1 MKKIKSFVSV
11 CILVIL
17 TSCSSCSKDAKA
29 STGKNHLSFKI
40 DGVYWESDVSEV
52 FGSYH
57 FSDALGP
64 KLINIAGAKGSGA
77 TQQAFNINLYN
88 TVAEGSYTVN
98 VPNGSTA
105 SINQNVAQFAN
116 LTASNYLCGGAL
128 QGSQLTIN
136 ITKVSKNPQMV
147 EATFNGTMQCV
158 EGNIVSITEGKF
170 SYHE

>member
-1 MKKIKSFVSV
+1 MKIIKSIVSV

-17 TSCSSCSKDAKA
+17 TSCSSCSKDKKA
-29 STGKNHLSFKI
+29 TTGKNHLSFKI
-40 DGVYWESDVSEV
+40 DGVYWESDESEV

-64 KLINIAGAKGSGA
+64 KLINIAGAKGTGA
-77 TQQAFNINLYN
+77 AQQAFNINLYN
-88 TVAEGSYTVN
+88 TDAEGSYTVN

-105 SINQNVAQFAN
+105 STYQI
-116 LTASNYLCGGAL
+116 
-128 QGSQLTIN
+128 
-136 ITKVSKNPQMV
+136 V
-147 EATFNGTMQCV
+147 EATFSGTMQCV